1 MINFTQ
7 SPNIPVVHRRPS
19 GAMKALPA
27 PTAVLYGKR
36 NTIHPALEGLAFMT
50 EWELTHAFEDV
61 LEPED
66 DHIPSRNV
74 KILSA
79 ELSSSDNVVLEVQ
92 VLVPQT
98 SVGLAK
104 GKEGVR
110 LQQVR
115 TTAEANLTELCG
127 KNLFGKVVV
136 RINVRGA

>member
-1 MINFTQ
+1 MLDFTQ
-7 SPNIPVVHRRPS
+7 PLNIPVVHRRPS

-36 NTIHPALEGLAFMT
+36 NTIHPTLEGLAFLA
-50 EWELTHAFEDV
+50 EWEITHAFGDV
-61 LEPED
+61 LEPEN

-79 ELSSSDNVVLEVQ
+79 ELSSSDNVVLDVQ
-92 VLVPQT
+92 VFVPHA

-110 LQQVR
+110 LQQIR
-115 TTAEANLTELCG
+115 TAAEANLTELCG